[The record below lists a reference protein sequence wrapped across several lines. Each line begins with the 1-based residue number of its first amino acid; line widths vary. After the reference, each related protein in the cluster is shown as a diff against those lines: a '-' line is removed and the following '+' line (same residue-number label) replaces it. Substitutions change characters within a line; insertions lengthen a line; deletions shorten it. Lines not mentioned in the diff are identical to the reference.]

1 MVGVVRGMANQMT
14 EPADQIRAVVSW
26 ESQGAP
32 IKLTLHGPDGEV
44 GFAPTGKVPPYH
56 GSDPRQNI

>member
-1 MVGVVRGMANQMT
+1 MANQMT

-44 GFAPTGKVPPYH
+44 GFAPTRKVPPYH